1 MSAAGTAVR
10 KPKPSV
16 RSAPPRRRR
25 LLIWAAGIA
34 AALVVSFGLFL
45 AFGIDIV
52 ARRGIEK
59 VVRDALGAP
68 IEIRKVRL
76 RLKGKAEIEGA
87 RIGNPGG
94 YQGAVALDLAALDAF
109 LDGDSLSGSEILIY
123 DMLAIRPEFTV
134 EFLEGKSNLAV
145 LVERLI
151 EAIPPDAPR
160 FRIQRLRVRE
170 AVVRVRSP
178 EIAGGETVF
187 RIPDLELQNFG
198 DAPGTASTANLLIA
212 LFLQLLGGGT
222 MEQENSAFPEGLR
235 KSFGAELKKSSAA
248 LQRAGARRP

>member
-1 MSAAGTAVR
+1 
-10 KPKPSV
+10 
-16 RSAPPRRRR
+16 
-25 LLIWAAGIA
+25 
-34 AALVVSFGLFL
+34 VVSFGLFL
-45 AFGIDIV
+45 AFGIDFV

-94 YQGAVALDLAALDAF
+94 FQGPVALDLPALDAF
-109 LDGDSLSGSEILIY
+109 LDGDSLSGSKILIY

-134 EFLEGKSNLAV
+134 EFVDGKSNVAV
-145 LVERLI
+145 LVERLL
-151 EAIPPDAPR
+151 EAIPSDAPK
-160 FRIQRLRVRE
+160 FRIQRLRVRG
-170 AVVRVRSP
+170 AVVRVRSS

-187 RIPDLELQNFG
+187 RLPDLELQDFG
-198 DAPGTASTANLLIA
+198 DAPDAASTANILLA
-212 LFLQLLGGGT
+212 LFLQLLAGGA
-222 MEQENSAFPEGLR
+222 MEQEDIAFPEGLR

-248 LQRAGARRP
+248 IKGAAARRP

>member
-1 MSAAGTAVR
+1 VPG
-10 KPKPSV
+10 
-16 RSAPPRRRR
+16 RRRR
-25 LLIWAAGIA
+25 LLLWIAGGT

-94 YQGAVALDLAALDAF
+94 FQEPVALDLAALDAF
-109 LDGDSLSGSEILIY
+109 LDGDSLSGPEIRIY

-134 EFLEGKSNLAV
+134 VFLNGKSNVAV

-151 EAIPPDAPR
+151 EAIPADAPK
-160 FRIQRLRVRE
+160 FRIERLRARE

-178 EIAGGETVF
+178 EIPGGEAVF
-187 RIPDLELQNFG
+187 RLPDLEVRNFG

-212 LFLQLLGGGT
+212 LFLQLLAGGA
-222 MEQENSAFPEGLR
+222 MEQEEVAFPEGLR
-235 KSFGAELKKSSAA
+235 KSFRAELQKSSAA
-248 LQRAGARRP
+248 IKGAGARRP

>member
-1 MSAAGTAVR
+1 VSPSGTAVR
-10 KPKPSV
+10 KPKTPA
-16 RSAPPRRRR
+16 RALPAHPRRRR
-25 LLIWAAGIA
+25 LLIWIGATF

-59 VVRDALGAP
+59 VVGDALGAP

-87 RIGNPGG
+87 RIGNPSGF
-94 YQGAVALDLAALDAF
+94 QGAVALDLAALDAF
-109 LDGDSLSGSEILIY
+109 LDGDSLSGHEILIY

-134 EFLEGKSNLAV
+134 EFLDGKSNVAV
-145 LVERLI
+145 LVERLL
-151 EAIPPDAPR
+151 EAIPADAPK

-170 AVVRVRSP
+170 AVVRIRSP
-178 EIAGGETVF
+178 QIAAGETVF
-187 RIPDLELQNFG
+187 RLPDLEIRDFG
-198 DAPGTASTANLLIA
+198 DAPGTASTANILIA
-212 LFLQLLGGGT
+212 LFLQLLAGGAV
-222 MEQENSAFPEGLR
+222 EQENIAFPEDLR

-248 LQRAGARRP
+248 IKGAAVK